1 MQIKKDLLSHME
13 ANHPD
18 FKFAWA
24 SESVLYNFCRV
35 HDDGLYDSVL
45 FVKDKSRNV
54 LSLEIAA
61 TYDPFWKGQL
71 TRPIA
76 KARGLAFIKHGRN
89 SLRAEQTWYV
99 YGNSKDQLRVALT
112 EISDDLRLYAMDY
125 FFRSAEELRSNQLL
139 QYGLSLV
146 RNWKP
151 FEETF
156 RAKLEADWLGGRLKE
171 NPFWSTFQEVER
183 LLLEFAINTGLPTE
197 DIRGYTIDLLCNF
210 RRSDWS
216 WANSGL

>member
-1 MQIKKDLLSHME
+1 V
-13 ANHPD
+13 N
-18 FKFAWA
+18 
-24 SESVLYNFCRV
+24 
-35 HDDGLYDSVL
+35 
-45 FVKDKSRNV
+45 
-54 LSLEIAA
+54 EIAA
-61 TYDPFWKGQL
+61 QFGGGGHSAAAGARIPGKPLSVQRKRHRRHQ
-71 TRPIA
+71 TRA
-76 KARGLAFIKHGRN
+76 
-89 SLRAEQTWYV
+89 YV

-216 WANSGL
+216 WANSRL